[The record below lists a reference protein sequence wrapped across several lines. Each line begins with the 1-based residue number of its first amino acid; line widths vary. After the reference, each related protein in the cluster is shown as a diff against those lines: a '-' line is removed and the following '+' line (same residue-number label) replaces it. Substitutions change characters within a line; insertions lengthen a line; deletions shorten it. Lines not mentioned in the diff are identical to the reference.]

1 MRKTLLLALVLG
13 LGLPA
18 SQAASEQPAARMDV
32 DNARVNACFT
42 PGDRCDDML
51 GSAIDG
57 AKREILVQ
65 AMFFTNRKLMRGLA
79 RAKARGVDV
88 RMIMSIGSEKRRS
101 KSLAYFLEHGI
112 PVLID
117 ATVKTQHNKI
127 MIIDQSEVFTGSY
140 NFTSAAQNKNAE
152 NMIRITSSPE
162 VVASF
167 TKNWERRAAASRP
180 ANMGAGASG
189 KNDAEEDDDTE

>member
-1 MRKTLLLALVLG
+1 
-13 LGLPA
+13 
-18 SQAASEQPAARMDV
+18 
-32 DNARVNACFT
+32 
-42 PGDRCDDML
+42 ML

-152 NMIRITSSPE
+152 NMIRITSAPE

-167 TKNWERRAAASRP
+167 TKNWQRRAAASRP
-180 ANMGAGASG
+180 ANMGTGGSG
-189 KNDAEEDDDTE
+189 KSDVEEDDDTE

>member
-18 SQAASEQPAARMDV
+18 SHAASEQPDARMDV
-32 DNARVNACFT
+32 DNAKVNACFT

-51 GSAIDG
+51 RSAIDG

-65 AMFFTNRKLMRGLA
+65 AMYFTSRKLMRGLA

-88 RMIMSIGSEKRRS
+88 RIIMSIGSEKRRS
-101 KSLAYFLEHGI
+101 KSLAYFLEKGI

-127 MIIDQSEVFTGSY
+127 MIIDRGEVFTGSY

-152 NMIRITSSPE
+152 NMIRITSAPE
-162 VVASF
+162 VVGSF
-167 TKNWERRAAASRP
+167 TENWKRRAAASRP
-180 ANMGAGASG
+180 ANLGAAASG
-189 KNDAEEDDDTE
+189 KNGVEEDDDQQ